1 VQVQLIQSTSPDT
14 SVFTLTNAQLP
25 TTLVRD
31 LLERKQEVT
40 VSGHKQL
47 KKDGERTEKKTQAR
61 KRDAEQPVVGSVTPQ
76 RAQDT
81 SNLTDGDVAG
91 PNWKDRLRERG

>member
-1 VQVQLIQSTSPDT
+1 VI
-14 SVFTLTNAQLP
+14 
-25 TTLVRD
+25 
-31 LLERKQEVT
+31 

-47 KKDGERTEKKTQAR
+47 KKDGQRKEKKTQAR
-61 KRDAEQPVVGSVTPQ
+61 KHDFEQQVVGSVTPQ

-91 PNWKDRLRERG
+91 PNWKERTRERG